1 MTKLID
7 QILAFLPITD
17 PTWIFFIVL
26 CIILFSPIIFTR
38 LHIPHLVGLI
48 LAGAIIGEHG
58 FNILARD
65 SSFELF
71 GKVGIYYIMFLAGL
85 EMDLEGL
92 KKNIGQGAAFG
103 LFTIAIPFV
112 FGFVSGLWLLKFSVP
127 ASFLLACI
135 FSSHTLVAY
144 PIIGRYGLMH
154 RPSVIISVTAT
165 MFALVFALMVLA
177 IISGTLRGIDNVF
190 EWMWLGMRFVL
201 YVVMIFA
208 IFPRIIR
215 WFFRHQTDNIVQ
227 YIFVLAMVFL
237 AAAVAEF
244 CGIEGILG
252 AFFCGLVFNRF
263 IPASSTLMNRI
274 EFVGN
279 ALFIP
284 YFLIGV
290 GMLVNVKPMFTSASA
305 LTVVVVMVVAGT
317 LSKYIAA
324 MVSQKIFH
332 FSSADGLMMF
342 GLTEAHAAGAL
353 AMAMVGLSLEIRP
366 GVQLVDNA
374 VLDGIVMTIL
384 LSCIISSICTDQ
396 AAKRMVLEKVSE
408 NENGNAKGN
417 DEKIMVA
424 LQNPSNVGNLIEVA
438 MMMMNHQLNRGL
450 IAINAVP
457 DVDEEGDKQEAS
469 KKMLRKAAELAVS
482 ADVRIQTQSR
492 LAVNVTNGII
502 HAFKENDAS
511 ELITGLH
518 TNEQGFDGQLGLF
531 NSKMIDNMSRQVIMI
546 HLTMPASTLRRIV
559 VAVPPKAEYETG
571 FYRWLERLARMA
583 KEIGCRI
590 EFNGT
595 EQSVGLIRQYIQL
608 HHNHVRAE
616 YNLMETVEEFNFM
629 ASRVAHDH
637 LFVAI
642 ASRPR
647 YVSYFNAMERLPDYI
662 FNHIH
667 GKSAMIIF
675 PDQQNREADIHSFT
689 DPNSNYAMTRQPR
702 LTEWLSK
709 WIAKIS

>member
-1 MTKLID
+1 MNLMD
-7 QILAFLPITD
+7 RILTFLPITD

-92 KKNIGQGAAFG
+92 KKNLGHGFTFG
-103 LFTIAIPFV
+103 LFTVAIPFV
-112 FGFVSGLWLLKFSVP
+112 FGFVAGIWLLSFSVP
-127 ASFLLACI
+127 ASFLMGCILA
-135 FSSHTLVAY
+135 SHTLVAY
-144 PIIGRYGLMH
+144 PIIGRYGLMN
-154 RPSVIISVTAT
+154 RQSVVISVTAT
-165 MFALVFALMVLA
+165 MLALVFALMVLA
-177 IISGTLRGIDNVF
+177 IISGTLRGMDNVF
-190 EWMWLGMRFVL
+190 EWMWLGLRFVL
-201 YVVMIFA
+201 LIAMIFL

-263 IPASSTLMNRI
+263 IPASSTLMNRT

-279 ALFIP
+279 AIFIP

-290 GMLVNVKPMFTSASA
+290 GMLVNVKPMFTSGAA
-305 LTVVVVMVVAGT
+305 LTVVIVMVVAGT
-317 LSKYIAA
+317 LSKYLAAIAC
-324 MVSQKIFH
+324 KRLFNY
-332 FSSADGLMMF
+332 SSADGLMMF

-353 AMAMVGLSLEIRP
+353 AMAMVGLKLEIAP
-366 GVQLVDNA
+366 GVQLVDNV

-384 LSCIISSICTDQ
+384 ISCIISSICTDQ
-396 AAKRMVLEKVSE
+396 AARKMVLETVRVTDD
-408 NENGNAKGN
+408 NKGD

-424 LQNPSNVGNLIEVA
+424 LQNPNNVGRLVEVG
-438 MMMMNHQLNRGL
+438 MLMMNHKLNRGL
-450 IAINAVP
+450 IAINAVS
-457 DVDEEGDKQEAS
+457 EGDEDTESQEQS
-469 KKMLRKAAELAVS
+469 RKMLAKAAEIAIS
-482 ADVRIQTQSR
+482 ADVRMQTQSR

-511 ELITGLH
+511 EMIVGLH
-518 TNEQGFDGQLGLF
+518 TNDQQFDGQIGLF
-531 NSKMIDNMSRQVIMI
+531 NSKMVDNMSRQVVMV
-546 HLTMPASTLRRIV
+546 HLTMPANTLRRIV

-571 FYRWLERLARMA
+571 FFRWLERLARMA
-583 KEIGCRI
+583 QEIGCRI

-595 EQSVGLIRQYIQL
+595 EQTIGLIRQYLQRQ
-608 HHNHVRAE
+608 HANTRAE
-616 YNLMETVEEFNFM
+616 YRLMESM
-629 ASRVAHDH
+629 DDLRYLASHVANDH
-637 LFVAI
+637 LFVI
-642 ASRPR
+642 VTSRPR
-647 YVSYFNAMERLPDYI
+647 FVSYDKSMERIPRFIADWVE
-662 FNHIH
+662 
-667 GKSAMIIF
+667 GKSVMIIY
-675 PDQQNREADIHSFT
+675 PDQQNQEGDIHTFT

-709 WIAKIS
+709 WIAKIG

>member
-1 MTKLID
+1 MNLID
-7 QILAFLPITD
+7 QILSFLPITD

-58 FNILARD
+58 FNILTRD

-71 GKVGIYYIMFLAGL
+71 GKVGVYYIMFLAGL

-92 KKNIGQGAAFG
+92 KKNIGHGVIFG

-112 FGFVSGLWLLKFSVP
+112 FGFVAGIWLLSFNVP

-135 FSSHTLVAY
+135 LTSHTLVAY
-144 PIIGRYGLMH
+144 PIIGRYGLTN
-154 RPSVIISVTAT
+154 RQSVVISITAT
-165 MFALVFALMVLA
+165 MIALVFALLILA
-177 IISGTLRGIDNVF
+177 IISGTLRGTDNVF

-201 YVVMIFA
+201 YIFMIFL

-263 IPASSTLMNRI
+263 IPASSTLMNRT

-279 ALFIP
+279 AIFIP

-290 GMLVNVKPMFTSASA
+290 GMLVNVKPMFTSGAA
-305 LTVVVVMVVAGT
+305 LTVVAVMVVAGT

-324 MVSQKIFH
+324 MACKKLFNY
-332 FSSADGLMMF
+332 SSADGLMMF

-353 AMAMVGLSLEIRP
+353 AMAMVGLKLEIAP
-366 GVQLVDNA
+366 GVQLVDNV

-396 AAKRMVLEKVSE
+396 AARKMALEKVSE
-408 NENGNAKGN
+408 TDNSRGE
-417 DEKIMVA
+417 DEKIMIA
-424 LQNPSNVGNLIEVA
+424 LQNPHTVNRLVEVG
-438 MMMMNHQLNRGL
+438 MMMMNHKLNRGL

-457 DVDEEGDKQEAS
+457 DGNEDTEAQDLS
-469 KKMLRKAAELAVS
+469 KKMLAKAAEIVVS

-511 ELITGLH
+511 EIIVGLH
-518 TNEQGFDGQLGLF
+518 TNYQHFDGQIGLF
-531 NSKMIDNMSRQVIMI
+531 NTKMVDNMSRQVVMV
-546 HLTMPASTLRRIV
+546 HLTLPANTLRRMV

-571 FYRWLERLARMA
+571 FFRWVERLARMA

-590 EFNGT
+590 AFNGS
-595 EQSVGLIRQYIQL
+595 EQALQLIRHYIQQR
-608 HHNHVRAE
+608 HSSVRAE
-616 YNLMETVEEFNFM
+616 YNLMESVDDFNFM
-629 ASRVAHDH
+629 ASQIADDH

-642 ASRPR
+642 TSRPR
-647 YVSYFNAMERLPDYI
+647 FISYMSAMERLPRFI
-662 FNHIH
+662 AEHLP
-667 GKSAMIIF
+667 GKSVMIIY
-675 PDQQNREADIHSFT
+675 PDQQNQEGDIHTFT

-702 LTEWLSK
+702 LSEWLSK

>member
-1 MTKLID
+1 MNLID
-7 QILAFLPITD
+7 QILSFLPITD

-58 FNILARD
+58 FNILTRD

-92 KKNIGQGAAFG
+92 KKNIGHGVVFG

-112 FGFVSGLWLLKFSVP
+112 FGFVAGIWLLAFNVP

-135 FSSHTLVAY
+135 LTSHTLVAY
-144 PIIGRYGLMH
+144 PIIGRYGLTN
-154 RPSVIISVTAT
+154 RQSVVISITAT
-165 MFALVFALMVLA
+165 MIALVFALMVLA
-177 IISGTLRGIDNVF
+177 IISGTLRGMDNVF

-201 YVVMIFA
+201 YIVMIFL

-263 IPASSTLMNRI
+263 IPASSTLMNRT

-279 ALFIP
+279 AIFIP

-290 GMLVNVKPMFTSASA
+290 GMLVNVKPMFTSAAA
-305 LTVVVVMVVAGT
+305 LSVVIVMVVAGT

-324 MVSQKIFH
+324 MACKKIFNY
-332 FSSADGLMMF
+332 SSADGLMMF

-353 AMAMVGLSLEIRP
+353 AMAMVGLKLEIAP

-396 AAKRMVLEKVSE
+396 AARKMALEKVSE
-408 NENGNAKGN
+408 TDDSRGE
-417 DEKIMVA
+417 DEKIMIA
-424 LQNPSNVGNLIEVA
+424 LENPDTVSRLVEVG
-438 MMMMNHQLNRGL
+438 MMMMNHRLNRGL

-457 DVDEEGDKQEAS
+457 EGEEDTEAQDRS
-469 KKMLRKAAELAVS
+469 KKMLAKAAEIAVS
-482 ADVRIQTQSR
+482 ADVRMQTQSR

-511 ELITGLH
+511 EIIVGLH
-518 TNEQGFDGQLGLF
+518 TNQQQFDGQIGLF
-531 NSKMIDNMSRQVIMI
+531 NNKMIDNMSRQVVMV
-546 HLTMPASTLRRIV
+546 HLTMPASTLRRII

-571 FYRWLERLARMA
+571 FFRWVERLARMA

-590 EFNGT
+590 VFYGE
-595 EQSVGLIRQYIQL
+595 EQTMQLIRRYIQQR
-608 HHNHVRAE
+608 HSSVRAE
-616 YNLMETVEEFNFM
+616 YNLMESVDDFNYM
-629 ASRVAHDH
+629 ASQIADDH

-642 ASRPR
+642 TSRPR
-647 YVSYFNAMERLPDYI
+647 FISYMNAMERLPRFI
-662 FNHIH
+662 AEHLP
-667 GKSAMIIF
+667 GKSVIIIY
-675 PDQQNREADIHSFT
+675 PDQLNQEGDIHTFT

-702 LTEWLSK
+702 LSEWLSK

>member
-1 MTKLID
+1 MNLID
-7 QILAFLPITD
+7 QILSFLPITD

-58 FNILARD
+58 FNILTRD

-92 KKNIGQGAAFG
+92 KKNIGHGVVFG

-112 FGFVSGLWLLKFSVP
+112 FGFVAGIWLLAFNVP

-135 FSSHTLVAY
+135 LTSHTLVAY
-144 PIIGRYGLMH
+144 PIIGRYGLTN
-154 RPSVIISVTAT
+154 RQSVVISITAT
-165 MFALVFALMVLA
+165 MIALVFALMVLA
-177 IISGTLRGIDNVF
+177 IISGTLRGMDNVF

-201 YVVMIFA
+201 YIVMIFL

-263 IPASSTLMNRI
+263 IPASSTLMNRT

-279 ALFIP
+279 AIFIP

-290 GMLVNVKPMFTSASA
+290 GMLVNVKPMFTSAAA
-305 LTVVVVMVVAGT
+305 LSVVIVMVVAGT

-324 MVSQKIFH
+324 MACKKIFNY
-332 FSSADGLMMF
+332 SSADGLMMF

-353 AMAMVGLSLEIRP
+353 AMAMVGLKLEIAP

-396 AAKRMVLEKVSE
+396 AARKMALEKVSE
-408 NENGNAKGN
+408 TNDSRGE
-417 DEKIMVA
+417 DEKIMIA
-424 LQNPSNVGNLIEVA
+424 LENPDTVSRLVEVG
-438 MMMMNHQLNRGL
+438 MMMMNHRLNRGL

-457 DVDEEGDKQEAS
+457 EGEEDTEAQDRS
-469 KKMLRKAAELAVS
+469 KKMLAKAAEIAVS
-482 ADVRIQTQSR
+482 ADVRMQTQSR

-511 ELITGLH
+511 EIIVGLH
-518 TNEQGFDGQLGLF
+518 TNQQQFDGQIGLF
-531 NSKMIDNMSRQVIMI
+531 NNKMIDNMSRQVVMV

-571 FYRWLERLARMA
+571 FFRWVERLARMA

-590 EFNGT
+590 VFYGE
-595 EQSVGLIRQYIQL
+595 EQTMQLIRRYIQQR
-608 HHNHVRAE
+608 HSSVRAE
-616 YNLMETVEEFNFM
+616 YNLMESVDDFNYM
-629 ASRVAHDH
+629 ASQIADDH

-642 ASRPR
+642 TSRPR
-647 YVSYFNAMERLPDYI
+647 FISYMNAMERLPRFI
-662 FNHIH
+662 AEHLP
-667 GKSAMIIF
+667 GKSVMIVY
-675 PDQQNREADIHSFT
+675 PDQLNQEGDIHTFT

-702 LTEWLSK
+702 LSEWLSK

>member
-1 MTKLID
+1 MNLID
-7 QILAFLPITD
+7 QILSFLPITD

-58 FNILARD
+58 FNILTRD

-92 KKNIGQGAAFG
+92 KKNIGHGVIFG

-112 FGFVSGLWLLKFSVP
+112 FGFVAGIWLLSFNVP

-135 FSSHTLVAY
+135 LTSHTLVAY
-144 PIIGRYGLMH
+144 PIIGRYGLTN
-154 RPSVIISVTAT
+154 RQSVVISITAT
-165 MFALVFALMVLA
+165 MIALVFALLILA
-177 IISGTLRGIDNVF
+177 IISGTLRGTDNVF

-201 YVVMIFA
+201 YIVMIFL

-263 IPASSTLMNRI
+263 IPASSTLMNRT

-279 ALFIP
+279 AIFIP

-290 GMLVNVKPMFTSASA
+290 GMLVNVKPMFTSGAA
-305 LTVVVVMVVAGT
+305 LTVVAVMVVAGT

-324 MVSQKIFH
+324 MACKKLFNY
-332 FSSADGLMMF
+332 SSADGLMMF

-353 AMAMVGLSLEIRP
+353 AMAMVGLKLEIAP
-366 GVQLVDNA
+366 GVQLVDNV

-396 AAKRMVLEKVSE
+396 AARKMALEKVSE
-408 NENGNAKGN
+408 TDNSRGE
-417 DEKIMVA
+417 DEKIMIA
-424 LQNPSNVGNLIEVA
+424 LQNPHTVNRLVEVG
-438 MMMMNHQLNRGL
+438 MMMMNHKLNRGL

-457 DVDEEGDKQEAS
+457 DGNEDTEAQDLS
-469 KKMLRKAAELAVS
+469 KKMLAKAAEIAVS

-511 ELITGLH
+511 EIIVGLH
-518 TNEQGFDGQLGLF
+518 TNYQHFDGQIGLF
-531 NSKMIDNMSRQVIMI
+531 NTKMVDNMSRQVVMV
-546 HLTMPASTLRRIV
+546 HLTLPANTLRRMV

-571 FYRWLERLARMA
+571 FFRWVERLARMA

-590 EFNGT
+590 AFNGS
-595 EQSVGLIRQYIQL
+595 EQALQLIRHYIQQR
-608 HHNHVRAE
+608 HSSVRAE
-616 YNLMETVEEFNFM
+616 YNLMESVDDFNFM
-629 ASRVAHDH
+629 ASQIADDH

-642 ASRPR
+642 TSRPR
-647 YVSYFNAMERLPDYI
+647 FISYMSAMERLPRFI
-662 FNHIH
+662 AEHLP
-667 GKSAMIIF
+667 GKSVMIIY
-675 PDQQNREADIHSFT
+675 PDQQNQEGDIHTFT

-702 LTEWLSK
+702 LSEWLSK

>member
-1 MTKLID
+1 MNLID
-7 QILAFLPITD
+7 QILSFLPITD

-58 FNILARD
+58 FNILTRD

-92 KKNIGQGAAFG
+92 KKNIGHGVIFG

-112 FGFVSGLWLLKFSVP
+112 FGFVAGIWLLSFNVP

-135 FSSHTLVAY
+135 LTSHTLVAY
-144 PIIGRYGLMH
+144 PIIGRYGLTN
-154 RPSVIISVTAT
+154 RQSVVISITAT
-165 MFALVFALMVLA
+165 MIALVFALLILA
-177 IISGTLRGIDNVF
+177 IISGTLRGTDNVF

-201 YVVMIFA
+201 YIVMIFL

-263 IPASSTLMNRI
+263 IPASSTLMNRT

-279 ALFIP
+279 AIFIP

-290 GMLVNVKPMFTSASA
+290 GMLVNVKPMFTSGAA
-305 LTVVVVMVVAGT
+305 LTVVAVMVVAGT

-324 MVSQKIFH
+324 MACKKLFNY
-332 FSSADGLMMF
+332 SSADGLMMF

-353 AMAMVGLSLEIRP
+353 AMAMVGLKLEIAP
-366 GVQLVDNA
+366 GVQLVDNV

-396 AAKRMVLEKVSE
+396 AARKMALEKVSE
-408 NENGNAKGN
+408 TDNSRGE
-417 DEKIMVA
+417 DEKIMIA
-424 LQNPSNVGNLIEVA
+424 LQNPHTVNRLVEVG
-438 MMMMNHQLNRGL
+438 MMMMNHKLNRGL

-457 DVDEEGDKQEAS
+457 DGNEDTEAQDLS
-469 KKMLRKAAELAVS
+469 KKMLAKAAEIAVS
-482 ADVRIQTQSR
+482 ADARIQTQSR

-511 ELITGLH
+511 EIIVGLH
-518 TNEQGFDGQLGLF
+518 TNYQHFDGQIGLF
-531 NSKMIDNMSRQVIMI
+531 NTKMVDNMSRQVVMV
-546 HLTMPASTLRRIV
+546 HLTLPANTLRRMV

-571 FYRWLERLARMA
+571 FFRWVERLARMA

-590 EFNGT
+590 AFNGS
-595 EQSVGLIRQYIQL
+595 EQALQLIRHYIQQR
-608 HHNHVRAE
+608 HSSVRAE
-616 YNLMETVEEFNFM
+616 YNLMESVDDFNFM
-629 ASRVAHDH
+629 ASQIADDH

-642 ASRPR
+642 TSRPR
-647 YVSYFNAMERLPDYI
+647 FISYMSAMERLPRFI
-662 FNHIH
+662 AEHLP
-667 GKSAMIIF
+667 GKSVMIIY
-675 PDQQNREADIHSFT
+675 PDQQNQEGDIHTFT

-702 LTEWLSK
+702 LSEWLSK

>member
-1 MTKLID
+1 MNLID
-7 QILAFLPITD
+7 QILSFLPITD

-58 FNILARD
+58 FNILTRD

-92 KKNIGQGAAFG
+92 KKNIGHGVIFG

-112 FGFVSGLWLLKFSVP
+112 FGFVAGIWLLSFNVP

-135 FSSHTLVAY
+135 LTSHTLVAY
-144 PIIGRYGLMH
+144 PIIGRYGLTN
-154 RPSVIISVTAT
+154 RQSVVISITAT
-165 MFALVFALMVLA
+165 MIALVFALLILA
-177 IISGTLRGIDNVF
+177 IISGTLRGTDNVF

-201 YVVMIFA
+201 YIFMIFL

-263 IPASSTLMNRI
+263 IPASSTLMNRT

-279 ALFIP
+279 AIFIP

-290 GMLVNVKPMFTSASA
+290 GMLVNVKPMFTSGAA
-305 LTVVVVMVVAGT
+305 LTVVAVMVVAGT

-324 MVSQKIFH
+324 MACKKLFNY
-332 FSSADGLMMF
+332 SSADGLMMF

-353 AMAMVGLSLEIRP
+353 AMAMVGLKLEIAP
-366 GVQLVDNA
+366 GVQLVDNV

-396 AAKRMVLEKVSE
+396 AARKMALEKVSE
-408 NENGNAKGN
+408 TDNSRGE
-417 DEKIMVA
+417 DEKIMIA
-424 LQNPSNVGNLIEVA
+424 LQNPHTVNRLVEVG
-438 MMMMNHQLNRGL
+438 MMMMNHKLNRGL

-457 DVDEEGDKQEAS
+457 DGNEDTEAQDLS
-469 KKMLRKAAELAVS
+469 KKMLAKAAEIAVS
-482 ADVRIQTQSR
+482 ADARIQTQSR

-511 ELITGLH
+511 EIIVGLH
-518 TNEQGFDGQLGLF
+518 TNYQHFDGQIGLF
-531 NSKMIDNMSRQVIMI
+531 NTKMVDNMSRQVVMV
-546 HLTMPASTLRRIV
+546 HLTLPANTLRRMV

-571 FYRWLERLARMA
+571 FFRWVERLARMA

-590 EFNGT
+590 AFNGS
-595 EQSVGLIRQYIQL
+595 EQALQLIRHYIQQR
-608 HHNHVRAE
+608 HSSVRAE
-616 YNLMETVEEFNFM
+616 YNLMESVDDFNFM
-629 ASRVAHDH
+629 ASQIADDH

-642 ASRPR
+642 TSRPR
-647 YVSYFNAMERLPDYI
+647 FISYMSAMERLPRFI
-662 FNHIH
+662 AEHLP
-667 GKSAMIIF
+667 GKSVMIIY
-675 PDQQNREADIHSFT
+675 PDQQNQEGDIHTFT

-702 LTEWLSK
+702 LSEWLSK